1 MMTKDILQNIVLN
14 NERSYH
20 LLIRIKG
27 LSASYKS
34 ETDPKK
40 KKDLKILINSLNL
53 QKEKLHRHNNQLKD
67 KLYESV
73 NHNPNTLDSFARNF
87 SNLAKLNEGDNNENR
102 S

>member
-1 MMTKDILQNIVLN
+1 MKMRTKDILQNIVLN

-27 LSASYKS
+27 LSALYKS

-40 KKDLKILINSLNL
+40 KKELKILINSLNL
-53 QKEKLHRHNNQLKD
+53 QKEKLDLHNNQLKD

-73 NHNPNTLDSFARNF
+73 NHNTNTLDGFARNF
-87 SNLAKLNEGDNNENR
+87 SNLAKKNK
-102 S
+102 